1 MAQQAFD
8 WQALEEAAVTMMVAA
23 VRDVH
28 QQHPQERLY
37 GATFHAFYGDG
48 AVLYWPCIAVGTE
61 ESLARRVAEYQAQGD
76 TSSPASLTESL
87 RWSSA
92 DLPYNIEPD
101 EHAERLAQECGDF
114 AARNAT
120 FSVWEKTY
128 DHFLRCFPKAAKKA
142 RQQLIR
148 EGVVDKNFIIIAEDD
163 AGELVPLSLTRAQL
177 LRHFPQYDADEKER
191 RRLTALPPEEQLREL
206 VPLALGVVRGTL
218 YGGYDELLKAIGQPA
233 VAPLAAV
240 VRGDAPGERWN
251 ACKLIAE
258 INDATEEAITALC
271 GLLDDENADNSDR
284 CWAACALARIG
295 RMDSIVARVPELAPD
310 IAATG
315 LTAPYRSFRDCGRF
329 LPLDYRPL
337 EAALEAH
344 PQLEAAVAHELQP
357 GRGYCRI
364 TPAEIPAAR
373 AGLTSHVALIRAHAQ
388 AVLEEAEDKLR

>member
-8 WQALEEAAVTMMVAA
+8 WQSLEDTAVTMMVAA

-37 GATFHAFYGDG
+37 GATFHAFYDDG
-48 AVLYWPCIAVGTE
+48 TVIYWPCIAVGTE

-76 TSSPASLTESL
+76 TASTESLTESL

-101 EHAERLAQECGDF
+101 EHAERLALDCCDF
-114 AARNAT
+114 AARDGT
-120 FSVWEKTY
+120 FSVWQKTCE
-128 DHFLRCFPKAAKKA
+128 HFMRRFPRAAKKA

-148 EGVVDKNFIIIAEDD
+148 EGVVDKNFIIIAEDE

-177 LRHFPQYDADEKER
+177 LRHFPHYDADEKER
-191 RRLTALPPEEQLREL
+191 RRLTALPLEQQLSEL

-218 YGGYDELLKAIGQPA
+218 YEGYEELLKAIGRPA

-240 VRGDAPGERWN
+240 VRGDAPGERWL
-251 ACKLIAE
+251 ASKLIAE
-258 INDATEEAITALC
+258 INDATDEAIAALC
-271 GLLDDENADNSDR
+271 RLLDEERADNCDR
-284 CWAACALARIG
+284 AWAACALARLG
-295 RMDSIVARVPELAPD
+295 NMAAIVARIPGLPLD
-310 IAATG
+310 IAAAG
-315 LTAPYRSFRDCGRF
+315 LAAPYRSFRDDGRF

-337 EAALEAH
+337 EAALEQH

-357 GRGYCRI
+357 GRGYCRL
-364 TPAEIPAAR
+364 TPDEIPAAR
-373 AGLTSHVALIRAHAQ
+373 AGLTSTVALIRAHAQ
-388 AVLEEAEDKLR
+388 AVLKEAEDKLR